1 MDSYHIKVFLKV
13 SPLLMVLGYNINMEK
28 LIEIVKRELNS
39 SSHDFDHTLRV
50 LNLALK
56 IAEHYP
62 EVNVEVLKASC
73 ILHDIA
79 RVKEDTNPTHSID
92 HAELGAQMSESVLKD
107 LGYSDYFIKAVSHA
121 IRAHRFRGNV
131 LPETIEAKILSDADK
146 LDAIG
151 AIGIGRAFMI
161 AGEYGERLY
170 VEVNEEELG
179 QAKRINNFK
188 EHSPNIEYLVKL
200 RHIKDRLY
208 TDYAKSIADDR
219 FRFMDDFFKRLEREV
234 RGEL

>member
-1 MDSYHIKVFLKV
+1 MKT
-13 SPLLMVLGYNINMEK
+13 
-28 LIEIVKRELNS
+28 LIEIVKKELNS

-56 IAEHYP
+56 IVEHYP
-62 EVNVEVLKASC
+62 EVDLEVLKVSC

-79 RVKEDTNPTHSID
+79 RVREDADPTHTID
-92 HAELGAQMSESVLKD
+92 HAELGAEMSKEILKS
-107 LGYSDYFIKAVSHA
+107 LGYKDDFISKVSHA
-121 IRAHRFRGNV
+121 IRAHRFRGKI

-151 AIGIGRAFMI
+151 AIGVARAFII

-170 VEVNEEELG
+170 VEVNEDNFKE
-179 QAKRINNFK
+179 AKRINNFK

-200 RHIKDRLY
+200 RYIKDRLY
-208 TDYAKSIADDR
+208 TDYAKEIAEDR
-219 FRFMDDFFKRLEREV
+219 LRYMEEFFERLKREV

>member
-1 MDSYHIKVFLKV
+1 
-13 SPLLMVLGYNINMEK
+13 
-28 LIEIVKRELNS
+28 
-39 SSHDFDHTLRV
+39 
-50 LNLALK
+50 
-56 IAEHYP
+56 
-62 EVNVEVLKASC
+62 
-73 ILHDIA
+73 
-79 RVKEDTNPTHSID
+79 
-92 HAELGAQMSESVLKD
+92 
-107 LGYSDYFIKAVSHA
+107 
-121 IRAHRFRGNV
+121 
-131 LPETIEAKILSDADK
+131 
-146 LDAIG
+146 
-151 AIGIGRAFMI
+151 MI

-219 FRFMDDFFKRLEREV
+219 LRFMDDFFKRLEREV